1 MGNHRLVFDLRI
13 LMLSFGLMGMT
24 LFEKRSGQCMNV
36 FEVDLPVFYAEE
48 GKALKL
54 MKKNGKPIL
63 AKTSIDIVWGDKDKN
78 VGLEHIVD
86 DHYVSHNDFNS
97 IEELQER
104 IIKGIQSIDFE
115 KGTTFEHQGGLKKKF
130 IITNKSGDRFLF
142 SIQSEKDDKGNWLI
156 RHFILTSYD
165 KSTPEVKNSKEERER
180 RQKIFDSYG
189 KEKPK

>member
-1 MGNHRLVFDLRI
+1 
-13 LMLSFGLMGMT
+13 MGMT